1 MKLTI
6 TITTSNTDAHITEEQ
21 MFFVKSELDAI
32 CRRLSDPTFVETMKK
47 KVQVDPLVGGVGYP
61 HYDLSV
67 QHVVEE
73 GRHSIQL

>member
-6 TITTSNTDAHITEEQ
+6 TITTSNTDAYITEQQ

-32 CRRLSDPTFVETMKK
+32 THRLSDPTFVETMKK
-47 KVQVDPLVGGVGYP
+47 KVQVDPLVGGVAYL

-73 GRHSIQL
+73 GRHSIEL